1 MAGAILS
8 SGCATMVAMVGC
20 VQDHCPDERAMS
32 AAGKVDGDI
41 FDAIFGSRGLSA
53 EAAAQKLFERVS
65 VEGVVTSSGT
75 PLYQA
80 RVDLSLGSELRTVLT
95 DKSGRYR
102 IQGSVKPGRCWRL
115 RFTIQHPDRRAA
127 DRFAVECGEQRVDF
141 DFPVLPG

>member
-8 SGCATMVAMVGC
+8 SGCATMVAIVAC
-20 VQDHCPDERAMS
+20 VQDHCPDERVMS

-41 FDAIFGSRGLSA
+41 FGAVFGSKGLSA
-53 EAAAQKLFERVS
+53 EAAAKALFERVS

-80 RVDLSLGSELRTVLT
+80 RVELSLGSEVWMVRT
-95 DKSGRYR
+95 DRSGRYQ

-127 DRFAVECGEQRVDF
+127 YRFPVECGEQRLDF
-141 DFPVLPG
+141 DLPAE